1 MNNLRPV
8 GIIGTGK
15 YVPEKI
21 LTNSDLEKM
30 VDTNDEWIVSRTGIK
45 ERHIAAPDQ
54 ATSDLAYEAA
64 IKALESAGMTG
75 SDLDLIIVATIT
87 PDSSFPSTACI
98 LQDKLG
104 AKGAAAFDLSA
115 ACSGFVY
122 GLASATS
129 FIQSGMYNNALVI
142 GADCLSRITDY
153 TDRNTCVLFG
163 DGAGAVVVGEVPEGR
178 GFKAFDLGA
187 EGSGG
192 SLLQMEGGGSRLP
205 ATAETVENKKHYINM
220 NGREVF
226 KFAVRVMGTATIE
239 VLRKAGMERT
249 DVDLFVPHQANIRII
264 QSAMQRLELPEEKVV
279 VNVDKYANTS
289 AASIPLALVEA
300 AEEGRMKAGDTVL
313 MVGFGG
319 GLTWGHRY
327 SFGKIDI
334 WEMNEMGKIAFVFPG
349 QGSQAVG
356 MAKDAYESV
365 PAATEIFRTADE
377 TLGFSLSNLVFEG
390 PETELKQTS
399 NTQPALLTA
408 SIALLEAFKE
418 KGIQPDYTAGHS
430 LGEYSAL
437 VAAGVLSFADAVSTV
452 RARGQYM
459 EQAVPGG
466 QGAMAA
472 VLGADREALGV
483 LCRDVS
489 ESGHAVELA
498 NINCPGQIVISGV
511 KEGVAAVAERV
522 KEAGGK
528 RAIALEVSGPFHSSL
543 MKGAAE
549 KLAEKLKTVTFS
561 PAAVPVV
568 ANVTARPAEDG
579 QVQDLLTA
587 QVYSPVLWED
597 SVTWLIEQGVDTFI
611 EIGSGSVLTGLI
623 KKQIKP

>member
-8 GIIGTGK
+8 GVIGTGK

-64 IKALESAGMTG
+64 MKALESAGMTG

-87 PDSSFPSTACI
+87 PDSAFPSTACI

-122 GLASATS
+122 GLATATS

-163 DGAGAVVVGEVPEGR
+163 DGAGAVVIGEVPEGR
-178 GFKAFDLGA
+178 GFKSFDLGA
-187 EGSGG
+187 EGAGG
-192 SLLQMEGGGSRLP
+192 GLLQLEGGGSRLP
-205 ATAETVENKKHYINM
+205 ASAETVENKKHYIYM

-226 KFAVRVMGTATIE
+226 KFAVRVMGTATDE
-239 VLRKAGMERT
+239 VLRKAELERT

-300 AEEGRMKAGDTVL
+300 AEEGRMKAGDTIL

-319 GLTWGHRY
+319 GLTWG
-327 SFGKIDI
+327 
-334 WEMNEMGKIAFVFPG
+334 A
-349 QGSQAVG
+349 
-356 MAKDAYESV
+356 
-365 PAATEIFRTADE
+365 
-377 TLGFSLSNLVFEG
+377 
-390 PETELKQTS
+390 
-399 NTQPALLTA
+399 
-408 SIALLEAFKE
+408 
-418 KGIQPDYTAGHS
+418 
-430 LGEYSAL
+430 
-437 VAAGVLSFADAVSTV
+437 
-452 RARGQYM
+452 
-459 EQAVPGG
+459 
-466 QGAMAA
+466 
-472 VLGADREALGV
+472 
-483 LCRDVS
+483 
-489 ESGHAVELA
+489 
-498 NINCPGQIVISGV
+498 
-511 KEGVAAVAERV
+511 
-522 KEAGGK
+522 
-528 RAIALEVSGPFHSSL
+528 
-543 MKGAAE
+543 
-549 KLAEKLKTVTFS
+549 
-561 PAAVPVV
+561 
-568 ANVTARPAEDG
+568 
-579 QVQDLLTA
+579 
-587 QVYSPVLWED
+587 
-597 SVTWLIEQGVDTFI
+597 
-611 EIGSGSVLTGLI
+611 SVLVW
-623 KKQIKP
+623 